1 MKEVET
7 DLISENIPE
16 EKIEVMVN
24 NLDDLTKNRKRKKP
38 CRQ

>member
-16 EKIEVMVN
+16 EKIEVMVQN
-24 NLDDLTKNRKRKKP
+24 NSLKLRKRKKP
-38 CRQ
+38 SHH